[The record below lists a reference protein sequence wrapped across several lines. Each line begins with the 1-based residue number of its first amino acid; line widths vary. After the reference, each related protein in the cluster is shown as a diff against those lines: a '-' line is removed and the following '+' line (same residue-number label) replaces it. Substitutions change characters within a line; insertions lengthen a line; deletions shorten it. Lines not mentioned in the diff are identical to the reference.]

1 MRQVRRYL
9 SLNLLLVC
17 APLGFVASA
26 YSWSPVAVFLYNF
39 LAIIPLSGLISDASD
54 TLSERWGGLLGGLV
68 NASLGN
74 TVELIVSESCHSF
87 SVRKKLRR
95 LMANHSHTRS
105 ACLPLRKTTSARR
118 SRS

>member
-87 SVRKKLRR
+87 SVKK
-95 LMANHSHTRS
+95 N
-105 ACLPLRKTTSARR
+105 
-118 SRS
+118 

>member
-1 MRQVRRYL
+1 MPRVGLLRQARRYL
-9 SLNLLLVC
+9 NLNLLLVC

-26 YSWSPVAVFLYNF
+26 CSWNPVAVFLYNF

-74 TVELIVSESCHSF
+74 TVELIVSIAPCF
-87 SVRKKLRR
+87 SQISTASWLTD
-95 LMANHSHTRS
+95 LDSRS
-105 ACLPLRKTTSARR
+105 ACSPSRR
-118 SRS
+118 TM